1 MLNLLR
7 PLRDFVTPP
16 VCPLCGKELT
26 PGKERLCPDC
36 EQGLPLWPERRCKG
50 CGGANDSYLD
60 LCHNCQ
66 QIPGGRPWKI
76 AVSGLP
82 YYGSVREAIHRYK
95 YREKVYFLPFLAG
108 RMADEWLKM
117 ASDVQ
122 VDAVTYIPLHW
133 MRHLQRGYN
142 QSEMLAKYLARRLGV
157 PCIRALRRTRKTSQ
171 QAALDQAARLANIRR
186 VFAPVGGETLLG
198 MRLLLVDDVFTTGAT
213 LGEATKTLL
222 KAGASE
228 VSVITAARD

>member
-1 MLNLLR
+1 
-7 PLRDFVTPP
+7 
-16 VCPLCGKELT
+16 
-26 PGKERLCPDC
+26 
-36 EQGLPLWPERRCKG
+36 
-50 CGGANDSYLD
+50 
-60 LCHNCQ
+60 
-66 QIPGGRPWKI
+66 
-76 AVSGLP
+76 
-82 YYGSVREAIHRYK
+82 
-95 YREKVYFLPFLAG
+95 
-108 RMADEWLKM
+108 
-117 ASDVQ
+117 
-122 VDAVTYIPLHW
+122 

-186 VFAPVGGETLLG
+186 AFAPVGGETLLG